1 MRLTFVAA
9 ALVVFNVGGMPS
21 PAAPSQA
28 QAQLRLAALPDNPCE
43 ILTAAQV
50 SSVTG
55 LEIPAVQRLPDI
67 MKVVRAQEDQREPGP
82 GIICSYETRSDLGA
96 ITIVVPTRAER
107 GGATYWEA
115 RSRYFK
121 TFPGSARAVAGL
133 GTDAWLG
140 GGNSLTVL
148 VGDEYFAL
156 STQLHQPRSRA
167 VLIDIARAVLER
179 F

>member
-1 MRLTFVAA
+1 MSGALLVSGLVGVAFLSLPPAWLQPQGRTRLV
-9 ALVVFNVGGMPS
+9 S
-21 PAAPSQA
+21 
-28 QAQLRLAALPDNPCE
+28 LPDNPCE
-43 ILTAAQV
+43 VLTAAQV

-67 MKVVRAQEDQREPGP
+67 MKVVRAQEEQREPDP

-96 ITIVVPTRAER
+96 ITIVVPALAER
-107 GGATYWEA
+107 GGATYWAA

-140 GGNSLTVL
+140 GGNSLVVL
-148 VGDEYFAL
+148 VGDEYFSL
-156 STQLHQPRSRA
+156 STQQYQPRSGA
-167 VLIDIARAVLER
+167 VLVDIARAVLER

>member
-1 MRLTFVAA
+1 MSGGLLVSGLIGVAFLSLPPAWWPPQGRARLV
-9 ALVVFNVGGMPS
+9 S
-21 PAAPSQA
+21 
-28 QAQLRLAALPDNPCE
+28 LPDNPCE

-55 LEIPAVQRLPDI
+55 LEIAAVQRLPDI
-67 MKVVRAQEDQREPGP
+67 MKVVRAQEEQREPGP

-96 ITIVVPTRAER
+96 ITIVVPAQADRR
-107 GGATYWEA
+107 GTTYWES

-121 TFPGSARAVAGL
+121 AFPGSARAVAGL

-140 GGNSLTVL
+140 GGNSLVVL
-148 VGDEYFAL
+148 VGDEYLSL
-156 STQLHQPRSRA
+156 STQQYQPRSRA
-167 VLIDIARAVLER
+167 VLVDIAGAVLEQ